1 MFRIENKVLED
12 DLKYKGETIL
22 KYKIQ
27 YPQIFNKKRFNK
39 ENFDKAISLQKEAES
54 KIFEDAKKSY
64 EYNKKNGYPIMVFEV
79 YLSYEIT
86 QNDDRIVSLY
96 YDEYRFK
103 GGAHGNTIRTSQT
116 WDMINERKIK
126 LDEWFKNP
134 NYVSKIIT
142 YINQQI
148 KKNIENGKNIYFD
161 NYCCLTSEYFR
172 VENYYVKKG
181 VLVIYYQQYDI
192 APYSSGIINFELR
205 KRG

>member
-192 APYSSGIINFELR
+192 APYSSGIINFELK
-205 KRG
+205 KR

>member
-205 KRG
+205 KR